1 MNEPQLAARLEA
13 GGTETVG
20 NPPREFTQQA
30 KNEYDKWRNLVKKTG
45 LKLQ

>member
-1 MNEPQLAARLEA
+1 MAA

-30 KNEYDKWRNLVKKTG
+30 KTEYDKWRGLVKKTG
-45 LKLQ
+45 LKLE